1 METNQNDTEI
11 TPLTKSDWIRFGALK
26 VQAKNKR
33 LWQLIAI
40 ISMVGLAGVV
50 TTDTV
55 LWMKRQ
61 LQYQQMANE
70 QMVLS
75 NQNRQQAN
83 KLNSL
88 NGAISQYERMINLT
102 RTEKDQLTVE
112 KGILRAQIDLLLSKI
127 DMLETQI
134 ESQREEPAAAPPEKD
149 EPIAAATEQPEVI
162 NN

>member
-1 METNQNDTEI
+1 METNQDNSKV

-33 LWQLIAI
+33 VWQVIAI
-40 ISMVGLAGVV
+40 ISMIGLASVI

-61 LQYQQMANE
+61 LQYQQMASE
-70 QMVLS
+70 QMALS

-88 NGAISQYERMINLT
+88 NGAISQYERMINMT
-102 RTEKDQLTVE
+102 RTEKDQLTIE
-112 KGILRAQIDLLLSKI
+112 KGILHAQVDLLLSKI
-127 DMLETQI
+127 DMLEVQVENQT
-134 ESQREEPAAAPPEKD
+134 EEPETPLEKD
-149 EPIAAATEQPEVI
+149 ELIADTAEQAEAI

>member
-1 METNQNDTEI
+1 METNQDNSKV

-33 LWQLIAI
+33 VWQVIAI
-40 ISMVGLAGVV
+40 ISMIGLASVI

-61 LQYQQMANE
+61 LQYQQMASE
-70 QMVLS
+70 QMALS

-88 NGAISQYERMINLT
+88 NGAIGQYERMMNMT
-102 RTEKDQLTVE
+102 R
-112 KGILRAQIDLLLSKI
+112 G
-127 DMLETQI
+127 
-134 ESQREEPAAAPPEKD
+134 
-149 EPIAAATEQPEVI
+149 AATHVATRSSLPTCTI
-162 NN
+162 KRCLSGS

>member
-1 METNQNDTEI
+1 METNQNDSEV

-33 LWQLIAI
+33 VWQVIAI
-40 ISMVGLAGVV
+40 ISMIGLASVI

-55 LWMKRQ
+55 LWMKGK
-61 LQYQQMANE
+61 LQFQRLASN

-75 NQNRQQAN
+75 NRNRQQAN

-88 NGAISQYERMINLT
+88 NGAISQYERMINMT
-102 RTEKDQLTVE
+102 RTEKDQLTIE

-127 DMLETQI
+127 DMLEVQVDNQT
-134 ESQREEPAAAPPEKD
+134 EEPETPPEKD
-149 EPIAAATEQPEVI
+149 EPIADAAEQPKTI

>member
-1 METNQNDTEI
+1 MKTNQNDSEL

-33 LWQLIAI
+33 VWQAIAI
-40 ISMVGLAGVV
+40 ISMIGLASVI
-50 TTDTV
+50 TTDAL
-55 LWMKRQ
+55 LWMKGK
-61 LQYQQMANE
+61 LEYQRMASD

-88 NGAISQYERMINLT
+88 NGAISQYERMINMT
-102 RTEKDQLTVE
+102 RTEKDQLTIE
-112 KGILRAQIDLLLSKI
+112 KGILHAQVDLLLSKI
-127 DMLETQI
+127 DLLETRADRQT
-134 ESQREEPAAAPPEKD
+134 EEPEAPLEKA
-149 EPIAAATEQPEVI
+149 EPITDAAEQAQVL

>member
-1 METNQNDTEI
+1 METNQDNSKV

-33 LWQLIAI
+33 VWQIIAI
-40 ISMVGLAGVV
+40 ISMIGLAGVV

-61 LQYQQMANE
+61 LQYQQMASE

-88 NGAISQYERMINLT
+88 NEAISQYERMINMT
-102 RTEKDQLTVE
+102 RTEKDQLTIE
-112 KGILRAQIDLLLSKI
+112 KGILHAQIDLLLSKI
-127 DMLETQI
+127 NVLETQVN
-134 ESQREEPAAAPPEKD
+134 SQTEEPDTPPEKT
-149 EPIAAATEQPEVI
+149 EPIADAAEQAQAT